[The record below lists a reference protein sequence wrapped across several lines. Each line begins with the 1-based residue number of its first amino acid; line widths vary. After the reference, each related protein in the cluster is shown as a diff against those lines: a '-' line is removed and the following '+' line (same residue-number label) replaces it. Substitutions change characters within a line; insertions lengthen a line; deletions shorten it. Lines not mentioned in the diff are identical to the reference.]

1 MNKIGD
7 LENGIPI
14 NQVLGSTTEKN
25 GHVNGKLDKENIR
38 GSKIEG
44 DPVVCLFSKI
54 LGFQAFFGLTYG
66 GSVCYFG
73 NSKTG
78 LKLRRFLL
86 VCYELIITISM
97 SIYYLYYFNK
107 NEHIFKMNVKKP
119 AMKMMLRLAADSYI
133 LTFIVFKVVL
143 LVNGSAILKTIATFK
158 GQQTKVES
166 KVITNSK

>member
-1 MNKIGD
+1 
-7 LENGIPI
+7 
-14 NQVLGSTTEKN
+14 
-25 GHVNGKLDKENIR
+25 
-38 GSKIEG
+38 
-44 DPVVCLFSKI
+44 
-54 LGFQAFFGLTYG
+54 
-66 GSVCYFG
+66 
-73 NSKTG
+73 
-78 LKLRRFLL
+78 
-86 VCYELIITISM
+86 M